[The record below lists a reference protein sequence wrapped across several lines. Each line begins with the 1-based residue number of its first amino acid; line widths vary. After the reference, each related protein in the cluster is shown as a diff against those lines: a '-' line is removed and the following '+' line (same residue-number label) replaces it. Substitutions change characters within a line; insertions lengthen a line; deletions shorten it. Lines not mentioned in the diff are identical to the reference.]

1 MTRTAGRHART
12 KPQRGPITQGIAVIS
27 KREPWIVAAL
37 LRLWPLIPALFLIVP
52 ILRHGDV
59 EHFAGLILGLDATLC
74 LIACITVTPL
84 MTVIK
89 ARAAK
94 LRWWYGIWMFTLG
107 TVGLG
112 ITLWMGRSD
121 VSGAA
126 GGNSVNWTGLLLVV
140 LLAPMVATSNVAAQK
155 ALGPEWKRWQR
166 WLVWTVWGIVV
177 IHLAALAAWWPPLGA
192 FLAATLPLIYL
203 RRQAKH
209 IKAWRM
215 RGYDSGG
222 WWVMLAI
229 CVVSYLAGTG
239 VLTGELAVACGQAV
253 S

>member
-1 MTRTAGRHART
+1 MTRTAGRHAR
-12 KPQRGPITQGIAVIS
+12 QRGPITQGIAIVS
-27 KREPWIVAAL
+27 KRETRPVAWL
-37 LRLWPLIPALFLIVP
+37 LRLWPLFPALFLIVP

-84 MTVIK
+84 MTVMK

-107 TVGLG
+107 VALLLVVLWTGRADVGEA
-112 ITLWMGRSD
+112 
-121 VSGAA
+121 AA
-126 GGNSVNWTGLLLVV
+126 GDSVNWTGLLLVV
-140 LLAPMVATSNVAAQK
+140 LLAPMAATANVAAQK
-155 ALGPEWKRWQR
+155 VLGPEWKRWQR
-166 WLVWTVWGIVV
+166 WLMWAVWAIVA
-177 IHLAALAAWWPPLGA
+177 IHLVALMVWVPLLA

-229 CVVSYLAGTG
+229 CVVSYLAGFG
-239 VLTGELAVACGQAV
+239 VLVAELAVACGQAV